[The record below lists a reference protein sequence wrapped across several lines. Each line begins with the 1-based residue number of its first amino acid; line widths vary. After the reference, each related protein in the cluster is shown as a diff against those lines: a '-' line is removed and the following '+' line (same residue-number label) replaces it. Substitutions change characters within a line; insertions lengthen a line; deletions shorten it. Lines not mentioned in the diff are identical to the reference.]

1 MRTHVTTLL
10 ILLLSPLMTI
20 ANTLTYTAFD
30 NNQPQHTVIF
40 TITQTNKTT
49 EIKTH
54 VTAEHIEEINTCI
67 LSSQN
72 ALISI
77 EQNTQNDPDKA
88 YFSWSIVQKK
98 NNTYT
103 ETYTEVKR
111 RSAKESTVQIPAKSY
126 PIQALLYLFQD
137 MPLSENYTYK
147 FTLLKPY
154 KETYPVICKV
164 LSKTT
169 LKRGNSSIPC
179 YKIEATI
186 NNFLSLFVPKSY
198 FWLTVTE
205 PHIPIQYQDNRFE
218 YKLQTPIS

>member
-1 MRTHVTTLL
+1 MRTHVITLL
-10 ILLLSPLMTI
+10 ILLLTPLITT
-20 ANTLTYTAFD
+20 ATPLTYTAFD

-40 TITQTNKTT
+40 TITKTNNTT
-49 EIKTH
+49 EIKTR

-72 ALISI
+72 VLISI
-77 EQNTQNDPDKA
+77 DQSTQNDPDKA
-88 YFSWSIVQKK
+88 YFSWKILQKK
-98 NNTYT
+98 NNLYD

-111 RSAKESTVQIPAKSY
+111 RSVKESTVQLPAKSY

-137 MPLSENYTYK
+137 MPLAENFTYT

-154 KETYPVICKV
+154 KETYPIICKV
-164 LSKTT
+164 ISKTT
-169 LKRGNSSIPC
+169 LKKGEVLIPC

-186 NNFLSLFVPKSY
+186 NNFLSIFVPKSY